1 MIAPL
6 ALALLLAWG
15 TLAGMDLVS
24 WPQLLLHRPIVAATV
39 AGLIVGDVEAG
50 LLIGLVLELFALDVL
65 PVGAVRYPDYG
76 PPAVA
81 ATAGAAGLPP
91 AQALALMIPT
101 ALALAVLGGRTHS
114 FIRQANSRTIAA
126 ISGELAAGSTNAIR
140 RVQRTG
146 LARDLIRS
154 AALTAL
160 ALGATLAVRRIP
172 VDPFTARALAAA
184 LGGAALAA
192 ALGGALRSA
201 GRGARLRWLAAG
213 LGAGTLVA
221 VLR

>member
-6 ALALLLAWG
+6 ALVLLLAWG
-15 TLAGMDLVS
+15 TITGMDLVS
-24 WPQLLLHRPIVAATV
+24 WPQLLLHRPIVAASI
-39 AGLIVGDVEAG
+39 AGVIVGDPAAG
-50 LLIGLVLELFALDVL
+50 LLVGVVLELFALDVL
-65 PVGAVRYPDYG
+65 PIGAVRYPDYG

-81 ATAGAAGLPP
+81 AAAGAAGLSG
-91 AQALALMIPT
+91 ANIVALMIPA
-101 ALALAVLGGRTHS
+101 ALLLAVLGGRTHT
-114 FIRQANSRTIAA
+114 FIRQANSRTISA
-126 ISGELAAGSTNAIR
+126 ISGELAAGSTSAIR

-160 ALGATLAVRRIP
+160 SLGAALAARRVPI
-172 VDPFTARALAAA
+172 DPITARTLAAA

-192 ALGGALRSA
+192 AAGGALRSA

>member
-39 AGLIVGDVEAG
+39 SGAIAGDAAAG
-50 LLIGLVLELFALDVL
+50 LLVGVVLELFALDVL
-65 PVGAVRYPDYG
+65 PVGAARYPDYG

-81 ATAGAAGLPP
+81 AAAGAAGLP
-91 AQALALMIPT
+91 ATHAVALMIPV
-101 ALALAVLGGRTHS
+101 ALVLGVAGGRTHS
-114 FIRQANSRTIAA
+114 FIRNANSRTIDAM
-126 ISGELAAGSTNAIR
+126 SGELAAGSTTAIR

-160 ALGATLAVRRIP
+160 ALGAALAARRIP
-172 VDPFTARALAAA
+172 VDPFTARALAAT
-184 LGGAALAA
+184 LCGGALAA
-192 ALGGALRSA
+192 AAGGALRTAGSA
-201 GRGARLRWLAAG
+201 ARLRWLAAG
-213 LGAGTLVA
+213 LGVGTLTA

>member
-1 MIAPL
+1 ML
-6 ALALLLAWG
+6 
-15 TLAGMDLVS
+15 T
-24 WPQLLLHRPIVAATV
+24 
-39 AGLIVGDVEAG
+39 
-50 LLIGLVLELFALDVL
+50 
-65 PVGAVRYPDYG
+65 YPEKHG

-91 AQALALMIPT
+91 THAIALMVPVALVLALG
-101 ALALAVLGGRTHS
+101 GGRTHS

-126 ISGELAAGSTNAIR
+126 MSGELAAGSTSAIR

-160 ALGATLAVRRIP
+160 ALGAALAVRRIP
-172 VDPFTARALAAA
+172 IDPVTARALTAA
-184 LGGAALAA
+184 LSGGALAA
-192 ALGGALRSA
+192 AAGGALRSA
-201 GRGARLRWLAAG
+201 GHGARLRWLAAG
-213 LGAGTLVA
+213 LGAGTLTA

>member
-6 ALALLLAWG
+6 TLALMLAWG

-24 WPQLLLHRPIVAATV
+24 WPQLLLHRPIVAAGV
-39 AGLIVGDVEAG
+39 AGVLAGDVGAG
-50 LLIGLVLELFALDVL
+50 LLVGVLLELFALDVL
-65 PVGAVRYPDYG
+65 PVGASRYPDYG

-81 ATAGAAGLPP
+81 AAAGAAGLPAETAIALTIP
-91 AQALALMIPT
+91 LALV
-101 ALALAVLGGRTHS
+101 LAVVGGRTHAL
-114 FIRQANSRTIAA
+114 IRQANGRTVSAMA
-126 ISGELAAGSTNAIR
+126 GELAAGNPTAVR

-154 AALTAL
+154 AALTAFS
-160 ALGATLAVRRIP
+160 LGAALAVHRIP
-172 VDPFTARALAAA
+172 VDPFTARVLAAT

-192 ALGGALRSA
+192 AGGGAVRSA

-213 LGAGTLVA
+213 LGVGTLVV

>member
-15 TLAGMDLVS
+15 TLTGMDLVS

-39 AGLIVGDVEAG
+39 SGLLVGDVAAG
-50 LLIGLVLELFALDVL
+50 LLIGVVLELFALDVL
-65 PVGAVRYPDYG
+65 PIGAVRYPDYG

-81 ATAGAAGLPP
+81 AAAGAAGLP
-91 AQALALMIPT
+91 ATHAIALMVP
-101 ALALAVLGGRTHS
+101 AALLLALAGGRTHT
-114 FIRQANSRTIAA
+114 FIRQANSRTIDAM
-126 ISGELAAGSTNAIR
+126 SGELAAGSTNAIR

-160 ALGATLAVRRIP
+160 ALGVTLAVRRIP
-172 VDPFTARALAAA
+172 IDPITARALAAA
-184 LGGAALAA
+184 LSGGALAA
-192 ALGGALRSA
+192 AAGGALRSA
-201 GRGARLRWLAAG
+201 GHGSRMRWLAAG
-213 LGAGTLVA
+213 LGAGTLTA